1 MFTVDTSPD
10 TLWVIDDCA
19 LIRKLT
25 AVHCRPSGFEC
36 VGFEDPVAFL
46 EALEKAILEERAPKV
61 ILIDSEMPGLP
72 GVEVV
77 RGVRRAGFGGLVY
90 LHTGTITPTLLTL
103 VVDSGANGAIP
114 KGQSKHKIRWLLG
127 QIGTRKAG

>member
-1 MFTVDTSPD
+1 M
-10 TLWVIDDCA
+10 LWVVDDCP

-25 AVHCRPSGFEC
+25 AVHCRPSRFEC
-36 VGFEDPVAFL
+36 VGFEDPDALL
-46 EALEKAILEERAPKV
+46 EALRKAISENRPPKV

-90 LHTGTITPTLLTL
+90 LHTGTITPTLLAL
-103 VVDSGANGAIP
+103 VVDSGADGAIS
-114 KGQSKHKIRWLLG
+114 KSQSNRKIRWLLG
-127 QIGTRKAG
+127 QIGTRKSG